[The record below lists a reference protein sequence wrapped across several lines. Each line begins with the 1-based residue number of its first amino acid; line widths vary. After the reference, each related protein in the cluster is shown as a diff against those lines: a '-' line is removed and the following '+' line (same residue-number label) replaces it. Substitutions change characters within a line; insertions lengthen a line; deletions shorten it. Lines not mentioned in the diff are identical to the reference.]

1 MSLLYQKHASR
12 PLTLDNRVEPELY
25 RDVFPYT
32 HVSRI
37 EFDDTFL
44 VPRPADPMFI
54 TDTTFRD
61 GQQARPP
68 YTVKQIARI
77 YDLLHKLGGKSGLI
91 QASEFFMYSP
101 KDRKAI
107 EVCRSRGYRFPRV
120 TGWIRANMDDLKIAH
135 DMEFDEVGLLTSMS
149 DYHIFLKLG
158 KTREQAMN
166 DYLKVV
172 TKALEW
178 GIVPRCHFEDVTRAD
193 IYGFCLPFA
202 RKLME
207 LSHEASM
214 PIKIRLCDTMGY
226 GVPFPGAAL
235 PRSVQRIVRAF
246 TDEAGVPGA
255 WLEWHGHNDFH
266 KVLVNGVTAWLY
278 GCGGVN
284 GTLMGFG
291 ERTGNAP
298 LEALVIDYISLT
310 GNDEAADPT
319 VITEIAQYFEKELD
333 YRIPDNYPF
342 AGKDFNATSA
352 GIHVDGL
359 AKNEEIYNI
368 FDTTKILNRS
378 VPIIINDK
386 AGRAGVAYWINQQFN
401 LPPERQVSKKH
412 PAVGQI
418 HTRIMAA
425 YEEGRNTSFSNK
437 EIKNLV
443 RRFMPELFDSEFDQM
458 KRIAGEL
465 ASNLVE
471 RLARDCQST
480 ADSEALTAQLQHFVH
495 DYSFIQYAYVTDVKG
510 HSTAIAISDPGD
522 QKGYKAFP
530 IGFDY
535 SNREWF
541 LQPMRTGKLHI
552 TNVHQSQVTG
562 QLIITVSTVIT
573 DANDEI
579 IGVLGAD
586 IQLEEI
592 IRRAESLEA
601 EVPNSE
607 EEEPYSV
614 KGGKRFLP
622 FTKAFPFWNGY
633 VPHKTKPFS
642 GVRER
647 ALFFHSRM
655 RPPSQERVFS
665 QGRWG

>member
-226 GVPFPGAAL
+226 GVPWPGAAL

-246 TDEAGVPGA
+246 TDEAGVPGQ

-278 GCGGVN
+278 GCGAVN
-284 GTLMGFG
+284 GTLFGFG
-291 ERTGNAP
+291 ERTGNTP
-298 LEALVIDYISLT
+298 LEALLVEYISLT
-310 GNDEAADPT
+310 GDDAAADTT
-319 VITEIAQYFEKELD
+319 VLSEVARFFEKELH
-333 YRIPDNYPF
+333 YRIPHNYPF
-342 AGKDFNATSA
+342 VGRDFNAPSA
-352 GIHVDGL
+352 GVHADGL

-368 FDTTKILNRS
+368 FDTKHLLGRP
-378 VPIIINDK
+378 VPIIITDK
-386 AGRAGVAYWINQQFN
+386 TGRAGVAYWINNNLN
-401 LPPERQVSKKH
+401 LPEDKQVSKKH

-418 HTRIMAA
+418 YDAIMAV
-425 YEEGRNTSFSNK
+425 YEETGRTTSFSHD
-437 EIKNLV
+437 EMEALV
-443 RRFMPELFDSEFDQM
+443 QRFMPELFATEFDQM
-458 KRIAGEL
+458 KQLAGDL
-465 ASNLVE
+465 AAHLIV
-471 RLARDCQST
+471 RLSRSPGLTDLSEQACARLDEFVHEYPFIQFCCLTDARGKMRCSAVT
-480 ADSEALTAQLQHFVH
+480 DPEYKEVYEALPV
-495 DYSFIQYAYVTDVKG
+495 
-510 HSTAIAISDPGD
+510 
-522 QKGYKAFP
+522 GYDF
-530 IGFDY
+530 
-535 SNREWF
+535 SQREWF
-541 LQPMRTGKLHI
+541 KMPMKTGDLHIMDVYQSHFTGKL
-552 TNVHQSQVTG
+552 V
-562 QLIITVSTVIT
+562 ITVSCAVT
-573 DANDEI
+573 DEKDRI
-579 IGVLGAD
+579 VGVVSGD
-586 IQLEEI
+586 IQLEQLLK
-592 IRRAESLEA
+592 RA
-601 EVPNSE
+601 
-607 EEEPYSV
+607 
-614 KGGKRFLP
+614 
-622 FTKAFPFWNGY
+622 
-633 VPHKTKPFS
+633 
-642 GVRER
+642 R
-647 ALFFHSRM
+647 ALQQEVG
-655 RPPSQERVFS
+655 SQDEAD
-665 QGRWG
+665 GEND

>member
-107 EVCRSRGYRFPRV
+107 EVCRSRGYRFPLV

-310 GNDEAADPT
+310 GN
-319 VITEIAQYFEKELD
+319 EKELD

-607 EEEPYSV
+607 EE
-614 KGGKRFLP
+614 
-622 FTKAFPFWNGY
+622 
-633 VPHKTKPFS
+633 
-642 GVRER
+642 
-647 ALFFHSRM
+647 
-655 RPPSQERVFS
+655 
-665 QGRWG
+665 

>member
-246 TDEAGVPGA
+246 TDEAGAPGA

-480 ADSEALTAQLQHFVH
+480 ADSEALTAQLQHFVR

-607 EEEPYSV
+607 EE
-614 KGGKRFLP
+614 
-622 FTKAFPFWNGY
+622 
-633 VPHKTKPFS
+633 
-642 GVRER
+642 
-647 ALFFHSRM
+647 
-655 RPPSQERVFS
+655 
-665 QGRWG
+665 

>member
-101 KDRKAI
+101 RDRKAI

-592 IRRAESLEA
+592 IRGAESLEA

-607 EEEPYSV
+607 EE
-614 KGGKRFLP
+614 
-622 FTKAFPFWNGY
+622 
-633 VPHKTKPFS
+633 
-642 GVRER
+642 
-647 ALFFHSRM
+647 
-655 RPPSQERVFS
+655 
-665 QGRWG
+665 

>member
-166 DYLKVV
+166 DYLMVV

-480 ADSEALTAQLQHFVH
+480 ADSEALTAQLQHFVR

-607 EEEPYSV
+607 EE
-614 KGGKRFLP
+614 
-622 FTKAFPFWNGY
+622 
-633 VPHKTKPFS
+633 
-642 GVRER
+642 
-647 ALFFHSRM
+647 
-655 RPPSQERVFS
+655 
-665 QGRWG
+665 

>member
-193 IYGFCLPFA
+193 IYGFFLPFA

-480 ADSEALTAQLQHFVH
+480 ADSEALTAQLQHFVR

-607 EEEPYSV
+607 EE
-614 KGGKRFLP
+614 
-622 FTKAFPFWNGY
+622 
-633 VPHKTKPFS
+633 
-642 GVRER
+642 
-647 ALFFHSRM
+647 
-655 RPPSQERVFS
+655 
-665 QGRWG
+665 

>member
-107 EVCRSRGYRFPRV
+107 EVCRARGYRFPRV

-291 ERTGNAP
+291 ERTGN
-298 LEALVIDYISLT
+298 
-310 GNDEAADPT
+310 DEAADPT

-418 HTRIMAA
+418 HTKIMAA

-471 RLARDCQST
+471 RLSRDCQTTSDT
-480 ADSEALTAQLQHFVH
+480 ETLTAQLQQFVR
-495 DYSFIQYAYVTDVKG
+495 DYSFIQYVYVTDVKG

-541 LQPMRTGKLHI
+541 QQPMRTGKLHI
-552 TNVHQSQVTG
+552 MNVHQSQVTG

-601 EVPNSE
+601 EEHIGE
-607 EEEPYSV
+607 EE
-614 KGGKRFLP
+614 
-622 FTKAFPFWNGY
+622 
-633 VPHKTKPFS
+633 
-642 GVRER
+642 
-647 ALFFHSRM
+647 
-655 RPPSQERVFS
+655 
-665 QGRWG
+665 

>member
-207 LSHEASM
+207 LSHEASI

-480 ADSEALTAQLQHFVH
+480 ADSEALTAQLQHFVR

-607 EEEPYSV
+607 EE
-614 KGGKRFLP
+614 
-622 FTKAFPFWNGY
+622 
-633 VPHKTKPFS
+633 
-642 GVRER
+642 
-647 ALFFHSRM
+647 
-655 RPPSQERVFS
+655 
-665 QGRWG
+665 

>member
-471 RLARDCQST
+471 RLSRDCQTTSDT
-480 ADSEALTAQLQHFVH
+480 ETLTAQLQQFVR

-607 EEEPYSV
+607 EE
-614 KGGKRFLP
+614 
-622 FTKAFPFWNGY
+622 
-633 VPHKTKPFS
+633 
-642 GVRER
+642 
-647 ALFFHSRM
+647 
-655 RPPSQERVFS
+655 
-665 QGRWG
+665 

>member
-437 EIKNLV
+437 EIKNLI

-480 ADSEALTAQLQHFVH
+480 ADSEALTAQLQHFVR

-607 EEEPYSV
+607 EE
-614 KGGKRFLP
+614 
-622 FTKAFPFWNGY
+622 
-633 VPHKTKPFS
+633 
-642 GVRER
+642 
-647 ALFFHSRM
+647 
-655 RPPSQERVFS
+655 
-665 QGRWG
+665 

>member
-401 LPPERQVSKKH
+401 LPPERQVSKKP

-480 ADSEALTAQLQHFVH
+480 ADSEALTAQLQHFVR

-607 EEEPYSV
+607 EE
-614 KGGKRFLP
+614 
-622 FTKAFPFWNGY
+622 
-633 VPHKTKPFS
+633 
-642 GVRER
+642 
-647 ALFFHSRM
+647 
-655 RPPSQERVFS
+655 
-665 QGRWG
+665 

>member
-158 KTREQAMN
+158 KTREQAIN

-480 ADSEALTAQLQHFVH
+480 ADSEALTAQLQHFVR

-607 EEEPYSV
+607 EE
-614 KGGKRFLP
+614 
-622 FTKAFPFWNGY
+622 
-633 VPHKTKPFS
+633 
-642 GVRER
+642 
-647 ALFFHSRM
+647 
-655 RPPSQERVFS
+655 
-665 QGRWG
+665 

>member
-480 ADSEALTAQLQHFVH
+480 ADSEALTAQLQHFVR

-592 IRRAESLEA
+592 GRAH
-601 EVPNSE
+601 V
-607 EEEPYSV
+607 
-614 KGGKRFLP
+614 
-622 FTKAFPFWNGY
+622 
-633 VPHKTKPFS
+633 
-642 GVRER
+642 
-647 ALFFHSRM
+647 
-655 RPPSQERVFS
+655 
-665 QGRWG
+665 

>member
-480 ADSEALTAQLQHFVH
+480 ADSEALTAQLQHFVR
-495 DYSFIQYAYVTDVKG
+495 DYSFIQYVYVTDVKG

-541 LQPMRTGKLHI
+541 QQPMRTGKLHI
-552 TNVHQSQVTG
+552 MNVHQSQVTG

-601 EVPNSE
+601 EEHIGE
-607 EEEPYSV
+607 EE
-614 KGGKRFLP
+614 
-622 FTKAFPFWNGY
+622 
-633 VPHKTKPFS
+633 
-642 GVRER
+642 
-647 ALFFHSRM
+647 
-655 RPPSQERVFS
+655 
-665 QGRWG
+665 

>member
-425 YEEGRNTSFSNK
+425 YEEGRNTSFSNR

-480 ADSEALTAQLQHFVH
+480 ADSEALTAQLQHFVR

-607 EEEPYSV
+607 EE
-614 KGGKRFLP
+614 
-622 FTKAFPFWNGY
+622 
-633 VPHKTKPFS
+633 
-642 GVRER
+642 
-647 ALFFHSRM
+647 
-655 RPPSQERVFS
+655 
-665 QGRWG
+665 

>member
-1 MSLLYQKHASR
+1 
-12 PLTLDNRVEPELY
+12 
-25 RDVFPYT
+25 
-32 HVSRI
+32 
-37 EFDDTFL
+37 
-44 VPRPADPMFI
+44 MFI

-418 HTRIMAA
+418 HTKIMAA

-471 RLARDCQST
+471 RLSRDCQTTSDT
-480 ADSEALTAQLQHFVH
+480 ETLTAQLQQFVR
-495 DYSFIQYAYVTDVKG
+495 DYSFIQYVYVTDVKG

-541 LQPMRTGKLHI
+541 QQPMRTGKLHI
-552 TNVHQSQVTG
+552 MNVHQSQVTG

-601 EVPNSE
+601 EEHIGE
-607 EEEPYSV
+607 EE
-614 KGGKRFLP
+614 
-622 FTKAFPFWNGY
+622 
-633 VPHKTKPFS
+633 
-642 GVRER
+642 
-647 ALFFHSRM
+647 
-655 RPPSQERVFS
+655 
-665 QGRWG
+665 

>member
-471 RLARDCQST
+471 RLARDCRST
-480 ADSEALTAQLQHFVH
+480 ADSEALTAQLQHFVR

-607 EEEPYSV
+607 EE
-614 KGGKRFLP
+614 
-622 FTKAFPFWNGY
+622 
-633 VPHKTKPFS
+633 
-642 GVRER
+642 
-647 ALFFHSRM
+647 
-655 RPPSQERVFS
+655 
-665 QGRWG
+665 

>member
-443 RRFMPELFDSEFDQM
+443 HRFMPELFDSEFDQM

-607 EEEPYSV
+607 EE
-614 KGGKRFLP
+614 
-622 FTKAFPFWNGY
+622 
-633 VPHKTKPFS
+633 
-642 GVRER
+642 
-647 ALFFHSRM
+647 
-655 RPPSQERVFS
+655 
-665 QGRWG
+665 

>member
-458 KRIAGEL
+458 NRIAGEL

-480 ADSEALTAQLQHFVH
+480 ADSEALTAQLQHFVR

-607 EEEPYSV
+607 EE
-614 KGGKRFLP
+614 
-622 FTKAFPFWNGY
+622 
-633 VPHKTKPFS
+633 
-642 GVRER
+642 
-647 ALFFHSRM
+647 
-655 RPPSQERVFS
+655 
-665 QGRWG
+665 

>member
-319 VITEIAQYFEKELD
+319 VVTEIAQYFEKELD

-480 ADSEALTAQLQHFVH
+480 ADSEALTAQLQHFVR

-607 EEEPYSV
+607 EE
-614 KGGKRFLP
+614 
-622 FTKAFPFWNGY
+622 
-633 VPHKTKPFS
+633 
-642 GVRER
+642 
-647 ALFFHSRM
+647 
-655 RPPSQERVFS
+655 
-665 QGRWG
+665 

>member
-495 DYSFIQYAYVTDVKG
+495 DYSFIQYAHVPDVKG

-592 IRRAESLEA
+592 IRGAESLEA

-607 EEEPYSV
+607 EE
-614 KGGKRFLP
+614 
-622 FTKAFPFWNGY
+622 
-633 VPHKTKPFS
+633 
-642 GVRER
+642 
-647 ALFFHSRM
+647 
-655 RPPSQERVFS
+655 
-665 QGRWG
+665 

>member
-495 DYSFIQYAYVTDVKG
+495 NYSFIQYAYVTDVKG

-607 EEEPYSV
+607 EE
-614 KGGKRFLP
+614 
-622 FTKAFPFWNGY
+622 
-633 VPHKTKPFS
+633 
-642 GVRER
+642 
-647 ALFFHSRM
+647 
-655 RPPSQERVFS
+655 
-665 QGRWG
+665 

>member
-1 MSLLYQKHASR
+1 MRLLYQKHASR

-418 HTRIMAA
+418 HNRIMAA

-480 ADSEALTAQLQHFVH
+480 ADSEALTAQLQHFVR

-607 EEEPYSV
+607 EE
-614 KGGKRFLP
+614 
-622 FTKAFPFWNGY
+622 
-633 VPHKTKPFS
+633 
-642 GVRER
+642 
-647 ALFFHSRM
+647 
-655 RPPSQERVFS
+655 
-665 QGRWG
+665 

>member
-480 ADSEALTAQLQHFVH
+480 ADSKALTAQLQHFVH

-607 EEEPYSV
+607 EE
-614 KGGKRFLP
+614 
-622 FTKAFPFWNGY
+622 
-633 VPHKTKPFS
+633 
-642 GVRER
+642 
-647 ALFFHSRM
+647 
-655 RPPSQERVFS
+655 
-665 QGRWG
+665 

>member
-37 EFDDTFL
+37 EFNDTFL

-480 ADSEALTAQLQHFVH
+480 ADSEALTAQLQHFVR

-607 EEEPYSV
+607 EE
-614 KGGKRFLP
+614 
-622 FTKAFPFWNGY
+622 
-633 VPHKTKPFS
+633 
-642 GVRER
+642 
-647 ALFFHSRM
+647 
-655 RPPSQERVFS
+655 
-665 QGRWG
+665 

>member
-443 RRFMPELFDSEFDQM
+443 RRFMPELFDREFDQM
-458 KRIAGEL
+458 KRIDGEL

-607 EEEPYSV
+607 EE
-614 KGGKRFLP
+614 
-622 FTKAFPFWNGY
+622 
-633 VPHKTKPFS
+633 
-642 GVRER
+642 
-647 ALFFHSRM
+647 
-655 RPPSQERVFS
+655 
-665 QGRWG
+665 

>member
-465 ASNLVE
+465 DSNLVE

-480 ADSEALTAQLQHFVH
+480 ADSEALTAQLQHFVR

-607 EEEPYSV
+607 EE
-614 KGGKRFLP
+614 
-622 FTKAFPFWNGY
+622 
-633 VPHKTKPFS
+633 
-642 GVRER
+642 
-647 ALFFHSRM
+647 
-655 RPPSQERVFS
+655 
-665 QGRWG
+665 

>member
-12 PLTLDNRVEPELY
+12 PLTLDNRAEPELY
-25 RDVFPYT
+25 RDVFPYSNI
-32 HVSRI
+32 SRI

-44 VPRPADPMFI
+44 IPRPADPMFI

-77 YDLLHKLGGKSGLI
+77 YDLLHKLGGKTGLI
-91 QASEFFMYSP
+91 QASEFFMYSA

-107 EVCRSRGYRFPRV
+107 EVCRSRGYRFPRI

-418 HTRIMAA
+418 HTKIMAA

-471 RLARDCQST
+471 RLSRDCQTTSDT
-480 ADSEALTAQLQHFVH
+480 ETLTAQLQQFVR
-495 DYSFIQYAYVTDVKG
+495 DYSFIQYVYVTDVKG

-541 LQPMRTGKLHI
+541 QQPMRTGKLHI
-552 TNVHQSQVTG
+552 MNVHQSQVTG

-601 EVPNSE
+601 EEHIGE
-607 EEEPYSV
+607 EE
-614 KGGKRFLP
+614 
-622 FTKAFPFWNGY
+622 
-633 VPHKTKPFS
+633 
-642 GVRER
+642 
-647 ALFFHSRM
+647 
-655 RPPSQERVFS
+655 
-665 QGRWG
+665 

>member
-135 DMEFDEVGLLTSMS
+135 DMDFDEVGLLTSMS

-418 HTRIMAA
+418 HNRIMAA

-480 ADSEALTAQLQHFVH
+480 ADSEALTAQLQHFVR

-607 EEEPYSV
+607 EE
-614 KGGKRFLP
+614 
-622 FTKAFPFWNGY
+622 
-633 VPHKTKPFS
+633 
-642 GVRER
+642 
-647 ALFFHSRM
+647 
-655 RPPSQERVFS
+655 
-665 QGRWG
+665 